1 MARSTQRFAQL
12 LTEAIYQIRHR
23 ESKPL
28 QVVQDELGYA
38 LGRAGASAIE
48 YWRKGH
54 LPPTHRDI
62 EQLAAALVQRGGL
75 DQPWLERFLDSAGY
89 AEPADLF
96 ARCFPTTP
104 ARPVGPLP
112 STPAEPASP
121 AVTPHQEHVGQLAP
135 FVVGPPIL
143 SPRQFFG
150 RTAELR
156 VIFDL
161 WKQHPLQN
169 VAILGA
175 RRTGKTSL
183 LHYLATITRTP
194 ASEVRPGQRTDWLPH
209 PERYRWVFIDFQD
222 ARMCQRER
230 LLRYLL
236 ASLMLPIPDPCQ
248 LDTFLDTVSQQLQT
262 PTIILMDEIGAGLA
276 APELDQRFW
285 WSLRSLGTIQT
296 GGHLGFVLAA
306 HEEPA
311 RLAHEHGKP
320 SPFFN
325 IFGHSFTLGPLRED
339 EARALI
345 ATAPLPFDPDDCT
358 WILEQSG
365 GWPYQL
371 QLLCHIH
378 LSALRQGDTTA
389 AWRTLGLQRL
399 AHLSTEGY

>member
-1 MARSTQRFAQL
+1 MASSARRFAQL
-12 LTEAIYQIRHR
+12 LTEGVYRIRHR

-38 LGRAGASAIE
+38 LGRAGGSVIE

-54 LPPTHRDI
+54 LPANYHDI
-62 EQLAAALVQRGGL
+62 EQLATALVQRGGF
-75 DQPWLERFLDSAGY
+75 DQPWLACFLDSAGY
-89 AEPADLF
+89 ADPAYLF
-96 ARCFPTTP
+96 AYCFPTSPTP
-104 ARPVGPLP
+104 PVVLLP
-112 STPAEPASP
+112 STDAEAASP
-121 AVTPHQEHVGQLAP
+121 DVTPAPELVGQLAP
-135 FVVGPPIL
+135 FVVGPPVL
-143 SPRQFFG
+143 APRQFFG
-150 RTAELR
+150 RTTELR
-156 VIFDL
+156 TIFDL
-161 WKQHPLQN
+161 WNHHPLQN
-169 VAILGA
+169 VAIMGV
-175 RRTGKTSL
+175 RRSGKTSL

-194 ASEVRPGQRTDWLPH
+194 ASAVRPEQRTDWLPH

-222 ARMCQRER
+222 SRMCQRER

-236 ASLMLPIPDPCQ
+236 TSMMLPIPDPCE
-248 LDTFLDTVSQQLQT
+248 LDTFLDTVSQHLQT

-296 GGHLGFVLAA
+296 RGILGFVLAA
-306 HEEPA
+306 HEAPA
-311 RLAHEHGKP
+311 RLAHEYGKP

-325 IFGHSFTLGPLRED
+325 IFGHSFSLGPLQED

-345 ATAPLPFDPDDCT
+345 ATAPLPFDPDDCA
-358 WILEQSG
+358 WILEHSG

-371 QLLCHIH
+371 QLLCHVR

-399 AHLSTEGY
+399 AGMSTEGY